1 MLTQSNIEHAVNSA
15 NEALYHLTNAE
26 NFLNSAGNWGIFDML
41 GGKLIASAAKHSK
54 MSQANEEILLAKQH
68 IQEVSYF
75 LKDQIDYIA
84 VDLNV
89 DGLLSFADTFLD
101 SFIMDMVVQG
111 RINDAKTQVR
121 EAISTMEG
129 VLDALSEIEE
139 EGF

>member
-26 NFLNSAGNWGIFDML
+26 NLLNSAGNWGIFDML
-41 GGKLIASAAKHSK
+41 GGKLIASVAKHSK
-54 MSQANEEILLAKQH
+54 MDQANEEILLAKQH

-75 LKDQIDYIA
+75 LKDQIGNIT

-89 DGLLSFADTFLD
+89 NGLLSFADTFFD
-101 SFIMDMVVQG
+101 SFIMDMVMQG
-111 RINDAKTQVR
+111 RINDAKIQVR

>member
-41 GGKLIASAAKHSK
+41 GGKLIASVAKHSK

-75 LKDQIDYIA
+75 LKDQIDYID

>member
-41 GGKLIASAAKHSK
+41 GGKLIASVAKHSK

>member
-26 NFLNSAGNWGIFDML
+26 EFLQSAGNWGIFDLL
-41 GGKLIASAAKHSK
+41 GGKMIASVAKHTK
-54 MSQANEEILLAKQH
+54 MSRANEEILLAKQH

-89 DGLLSFADTFLD
+89 EGLMGFADTFFD
-101 SFIMDMVVQG
+101 NFITDMVVQG
-111 RINDAKTQVR
+111 RINEAKIQVR

-129 VLDALSEIEE
+129 ILDALSEIEE
-139 EGF
+139 EGI